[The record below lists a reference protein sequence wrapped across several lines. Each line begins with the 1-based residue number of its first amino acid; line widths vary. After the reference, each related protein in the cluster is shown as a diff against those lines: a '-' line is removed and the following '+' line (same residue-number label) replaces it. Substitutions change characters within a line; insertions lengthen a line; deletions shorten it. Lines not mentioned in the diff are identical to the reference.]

1 MTSAGAPYVDCSKET
16 ERTFGEVPDDV
27 LRNRVNWQRCF
38 TLFRYWSCTRVG
50 LYLHNWRMQDD
61 ASVPENQAVTPGTW
75 EHALGEAAIA
85 AAFDFIE
92 ERVCQK
98 IEQQGIKLDRR
109 RRKKVRRQL
118 ERMLR
123 DRTRLETLSSI
134 EMPGWTLWG
143 QQEFTIQF
151 SDQDQ
156 QDLDALDELFT
167 IVYTPERGVAL
178 TH

>member
-1 MTSAGAPYVDCSKET
+1 
-16 ERTFGEVPDDV
+16 
-27 LRNRVNWQRCF
+27 
-38 TLFRYWSCTRVG
+38 
-50 LYLHNWRMQDD
+50 MQDD